1 MSELTDYERERQER
15 IAKNQELLQSLQI
28 DKLAREPPAKA
39 SESKA
44 ARKKAVRPRVSR
56 TDSEGTD
63 GAGSATRPVRTTR
76 SNAARTAALEYK
88 DPEAAKRKREED
100 AAEEKRIEEAKRV
113 AKHG

>member
-1 MSELTDYERERQER
+1 MSELTDYEKERQER

-28 DKLAREPPAKA
+28 DKVARKPPAKA
-39 SESKA
+39 AESKPA
-44 ARKKAVRPRVSR
+44 KKRAVRPRISR
-56 TDSEGTD
+56 TDSEDTD
-63 GAGSATRPVRTTR
+63 GTAARPVRTTR